1 MNYEQGRNL
10 AVRQEL
16 GIRCLD
22 VLGASAGLLLALP
35 LLAVVA
41 VFVRVSSPGPVFC
54 RQVYAG
60 VDRRRRQRRIMNL
73 PLAADRRQPEKRKK
87 DLHGKPFTVYR
98 FRTTHCGAAREE
110 LATLPFASE
119 LYTTSIGRRLRGWR
133 LDELPILWNVLR
145 GEMSLVG
152 PRPEPPGLTGKRA
165 NARIDYRKRQCVKPG
180 LIGLAQ
186 LCASPG
192 YTPAETARRIDLDLY
207 YATHRDWRLYLRIL
221 AAAAC
226 RVVGSD
232 RHELLANTANP
243 LRLCRPQESR
253 QLVVE
258 KKK

>member
-1 MNYEQGRNL
+1 M
-10 AVRQEL
+10 RQEL

-22 VLGASAGLLLALP
+22 VLGASIGLLLALP
-35 LLAVVA
+35 VLAVVA
-41 VFVRVSSPGPVFC
+41 VFVKANSPGPVFC

-98 FRTTHCGAAREE
+98 FRTTHYGTTREE

-119 LYTTSIGRRLRGWR
+119 LYTTSIGRWLRSWR

-152 PRPEPPGLTGKRA
+152 PRPEPPGLIGKRA
-165 NARIDYRKRQCVKPG
+165 NARLDYRKRQCVKPG

-186 LCASPG
+186 LCVSPG
-192 YTPAETARRIDLDLY
+192 CTPAETARRIDLDLY
-207 YATHRDWRLYLRIL
+207 YAMHRNWRLYLRIL

-226 RVVGSD
+226 RVVGRDS
-232 RHELLANTANP
+232 HELLAHAANP
-243 LRLCRPQESR
+243 LRLGQPQESR
-253 QLVVE
+253 QLGVE
-258 KKK
+258 KNR

>member
-1 MNYEQGRNL
+1 M
-10 AVRQEL
+10 RQEL

-22 VLGASAGLLLALP
+22 VLGASVGLLLALP
-35 LLAVVA
+35 VLAVVA
-41 VFVRVSSPGPVFC
+41 VFVKANSPGPVFC

-98 FRTTHCGAAREE
+98 FRTTLCGAAKEE
-110 LATLPFASE
+110 LETLPFASE

-152 PRPEPPGLTGKRA
+152 PRPEPPALIGKRI
-165 NARIDYRKRQCVKPG
+165 NARRDYRNRQRVKPG

-186 LCASPG
+186 LCVSPG

-207 YATHRDWRLYLRIL
+207 YATHYDWRLYLRIL

-226 RVVGSD
+226 RVVRSG
-232 RHELLANTANP
+232 RYELLADTSNR
-243 LRLCRPQESR
+243 LHLCRPQESR
-253 QLVVE
+253 RLVAE
-258 KKK
+258 KKS